1 MKFAVYVDICVKV
14 HHKKFGK
21 DWVNIVKV
29 MGALLLNHVTF
40 SIWRIEN

>member
-1 MKFAVYVDICVKV
+1 MKFAVYVDSCVKV
-14 HHKKFGK
+14 HHKKIGK

-40 SIWRIEN
+40 SLWRIEN